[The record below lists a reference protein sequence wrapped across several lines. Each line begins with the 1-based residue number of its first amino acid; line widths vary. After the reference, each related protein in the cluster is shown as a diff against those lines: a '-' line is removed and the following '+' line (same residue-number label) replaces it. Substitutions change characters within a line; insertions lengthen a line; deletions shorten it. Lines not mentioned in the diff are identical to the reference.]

1 MHLHRGELVRVL
13 APWIVG
19 RPSVYAALP
28 SRKFTPQRVRAFLD
42 YMTVQTQEI
51 LAGIGTDRPGDAG
64 R

>member
-1 MHLHRGELVRVL
+1 VL

-42 YMTVQTQEI
+42 YMTTQTQAM
-51 LAGIGTDRPGDAG
+51 LAGIGEGIGSGGPGGG
-64 R
+64 RG